1 MATPLDIFCRH
12 NMWKILNSWRVIARR
27 KVNFIFCANEL
38 RYSPHCEMRVCF
50 FTSRHAYLHCLVLSL
65 WRCILLG
72 MSKEP
77 ISEVFLRKNITKQR
91 ANHLL
96 NKRVPRE
103 LVIHHQSFNSWISSS
118 IAHQLLEVIEWRNGC
133 PSIIDKTEPAMPCAK
148 QIPRFLLLKNK
159 TISQYLKYFYSH
171 VQKI

>member
-1 MATPLDIFCRH
+1 MLLRGE
-12 NMWKILNSWRVIARR
+12 KLILFSVQMNYAILHIVR
-27 KVNFIFCANEL
+27 
-38 RYSPHCEMRVCF
+38 CECVF
-50 FTSRHAYLHCLVLSL
+50 FYEQTCLFALFSTISL
-65 WRCILLG
+65 EVCILLG

-77 ISEVFLRKNITKQR
+77 ISEAFLRKNITKQR

-133 PSIIDKTEPAMPCAK
+133 PSIIDKTEPTMPCAK